1 MFAPEELF
9 QPTQSN
15 ICKSTLK
22 MSGSVYL
29 MVHKGKHK
37 KMLEF
42 IKKISGV
49 VKTT

>member
-29 MVHKGKHK
+29 KAN
-37 KMLEF
+37 
-42 IKKISGV
+42 IKNVRVYKENFNR
-49 VKTT
+49 K